1 MTITRRIIKGTALT
15 YEEMDENIR
24 DLRFDT
30 DLTRVLENGDTTS
43 LGATF
48 NSTVTTSTLTTTAL
62 NINGKT
68 AEEYIEDVVGAMFNG
83 PQGSTVSVSYSDS
96 NGKITISVDHP
107 ESANGG
113 GGGGDT
119 TIINQGASTLS
130 DLTDVSFGT
139 LQTGQ
144 VLKYD
149 GSNWVNGT
157 DNSSGTGSSSFL
169 GLSDTPTSF
178 GSAGQVL
185 VVNTAGTGLE
195 FADGGSGGS
204 APTSGTAT
212 FDSVTT
218 ESLTITG
225 TGTTLIES
233 GTDIEFDATNRV
245 RVIDTPFRLANMTTS
260 QRNAFSAANGDMIYN
275 TSTNKAQV
283 YANGSWV
290 NLH

>member
-30 DLTRVLENGDTTS
+30 DLTRILENGNTTS
-43 LGATF
+43 LNATY
-48 NSTVTTSTLTTTAL
+48 NSTVTVTGL
-62 NINGKT
+62 NVGSKT
-68 AEEYIEDVVGAMFNG
+68 IKEYIEDTVGTMFSG
-83 PQGSTVSVSYSDS
+83 TQGSTVTATYSDAA
-96 NGKITISVDHP
+96 GTITISVDHP

-113 GGGGDT
+113 GGGST
-119 TIINQGASTLS
+119 TIINQGATSLSELSDVSLGTLS
-130 DLTDVSFGT
+130 
-139 LQTGQ
+139 TGQ

-149 GSNWVNGT
+149 GANWVNGT

-178 GSAGQVL
+178 GTAGQVL
-185 VVNTAGTGLE
+185 VVNSSGNGLV
-195 FADGGSGGS
+195 FADGGSGGT

-225 TGTTLIES
+225 TGTTLISS
-233 GTDIEFDATNRV
+233 GTDIELDATNRV
-245 RVIDTPFRLANMTTS
+245 RVIDTPFRLANMTTT
-260 QRNAFSAANGDMIYN
+260 QRNAFSAQNGDMIYN

-290 NLH
+290 DLH

>member
-15 YEEMDENIR
+15 YQEMDENLR

-30 DLTRVLENGDTTS
+30 DLTRILENGNTTS
-43 LGATF
+43 LNATF

-62 NINGKT
+62 NISGKT
-68 AEEYIEDVVGAMFNG
+68 AEEYIEDVVGTMFTSASHSG
-83 PQGSTVSVSYSDS
+83 GVTVSYADGSGTIS
-96 NGKITISVDHP
+96 ISVDHP

-119 TIINQGASTLS
+119 TIINQGATTLS
-130 DLTDVSFGT
+130 DLTDVSLGT

-144 VLKYD
+144 VLKYN
-149 GSNWVNGT
+149 GSAWVNGT

-169 GLSDTPTSF
+169 GLSDTPINF
-178 GSAGQVL
+178 GSAGQAL
-185 VVNTAGTGLE
+185 VVNSSGNGLVFE
-195 FADGGSGGS
+195 TISGGS
-204 APTSGTAT
+204 SSGDAT
-212 FDSVTT
+212 FTSVTT

-225 TGTTLIES
+225 TGTTVIES
-233 GTDIEFDATNRV
+233 GTDIELDATNRV